1 MPGLLSGSKGLKGTT
16 GSNTIFITLPTA
28 QLSLG
33 NTPTTGTG
41 YTLVTGPNG
50 LLAFTSTLGTILFQD
65 GVVQSSLPNG
75 NIAIQSTGTGT
86 LSLNGNVLINGQ
98 DISTLLGTITN
109 LTSVNATIT
118 NLTVTGSIAFTSVT
132 STATFAS
139 NVTISKNLNVQQQF
153 NANGNVNLSPD
164 AGLVQIKPGF
174 GGSVQIFP
182 SGLGL
187 MDNVNIGDIQPAN
200 GTFVYLTATNLTVQN
215 FTATTFATTT
225 GTFDKIRV
233 LSTDSDS
240 VTIAGGMTVT
250 NTIVAGSVTA
260 TSVYDSGTRV
270 IRQIN
275 AGTDTVVVTDAGIT
289 NIWNISTLQSVVGR
303 GNTSSNPIHIT
314 STNSA
319 TDQGTGA
326 LIVDGGVGIG
336 GDVYARNIYDNGT
349 RVIKQ
354 VNVGPGLSV
363 SGNGTGPT
371 VTLTNTG
378 VTSLIAGTDTRVST
392 STGAVTVWD
401 VSTLQTVTDRG
412 WTTTNYIHIQN
423 GYSQIGTGSNSLGG
437 TWTDAV
443 FVVDG
448 DAGIGGNLY
457 INGNFYAAGKSVL
470 TTSSVGGSILGGV
483 DIVVVTNTATGEIT
497 FNDIST
503 LQSVTSRGSTT
514 TYVVHFANTT
524 NSTSTQTGSL
534 YADGGIGVAQDIFA
548 GGDVYSQ
555 GGSPAYNYKLYTPQV
570 TVSTSSPVTARIGD
584 FWIDPSIGV
593 EYQYVPNGT
602 ATVWIQFI
610 GF

>member
-1 MPGLLSGSKGLKGTT
+1 MPGLLSGGKALKGTT
-16 GSNTIFITLPTA
+16 GTTSIFITLPTA

-33 NTPTTGTG
+33 DTPTTGTG
-41 YTLVTGPNG
+41 YTLVTGANG
-50 LLAFTSTLGTILFQD
+50 LLGFTSTLGSILFKD
-65 GVVQSSLPNG
+65 GVVRSNIPDG
-75 NIAIQSTGTGT
+75 NLVIESTGTGT
-86 LSLNGNVLINGQ
+86 LSLNGNVLINGK
-98 DISTLLGTITN
+98 DLTSLIGTITN
-109 LTSVNATIT
+109 LTAINATIT
-118 NLTVTGSIAFTSVT
+118 NLTVTGSIAFTSAT

-139 NVTISKNLNVQQQF
+139 SVVINKNLSVEQQLIAKGNVQ
-153 NANGNVNLSPD
+153 LSPD
-164 AGLVQIKPGF
+164 AGLVQIKPGY
-174 GGSVQIFP
+174 GGSVEIYP

-187 MDNVNIGDIQPAN
+187 MDNVNIGDTQPAN
-200 GTFVYLTATNLTVQN
+200 GRFIELTATN
-215 FTATTFATTT
+215 FTAFNFSATNFAATT
-225 GTFDKIRV
+225 GTFDLVKATNIQ
-233 LSTDSDS
+233 
-240 VTIAGGMTVT
+240 VT
-250 NTIVAGSVTA
+250 NSLTAGQ
-260 TSVYDSGTRV
+260 VYDSGTRV

-275 AGTDTVVVTDAGIT
+275 AGTDTAVYTNAGVVDV
-289 NIWNISTLQSVVGR
+289 WNISTLQTVVAR

-319 TDQGTGA
+319 TNQITGA

-336 GDVYARNIYDNGT
+336 GDLYARNIYDNGT

-354 VNVGPGLSV
+354 VIAGVGLS
-363 SGNGTGPT
+363 GGGTGP
-371 VTLTNTG
+371 VVALTNTG
-378 VTSLIAGTDTRVST
+378 VLTLIAGTDTSVST
-392 STGAVTVWD
+392 ATGNVTVWNT
-401 VSTLQTVTDRG
+401 STLQTVTNRG

-423 GYSQIGTGSNSLGG
+423 GYSQIGTGSNEIGG
-437 TWTDAV
+437 TWTAAV

-483 DIVVVTNTATGEIT
+483 DIVVITNTGTGEIT

-503 LQSVTSRGSTT
+503 LQSVTGRGSTT
-514 TYVVHFANTT
+514 TNVIHFANTA

-534 YADGGIGVAQDIFA
+534 YADGGIGVAKDVYV
-548 GGDVYSQ
+548 GGNVYSQ

-570 TVSTSSPVTARIGD
+570 TVDTVAPATPRIGD

-602 ATVWIQFI
+602 QTVWIQFI